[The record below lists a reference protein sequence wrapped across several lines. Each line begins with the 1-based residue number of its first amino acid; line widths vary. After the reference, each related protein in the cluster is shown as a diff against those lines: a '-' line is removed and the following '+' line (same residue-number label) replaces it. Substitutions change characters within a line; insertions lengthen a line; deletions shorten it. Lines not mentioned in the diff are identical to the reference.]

1 MSVELLKSAAITN
14 RDATPTVLTNSNTAR
29 GQLHTAAGLCTPSA
43 TASIAS
49 IFRHVEVPSNA
60 RVQAVLLTCGAV
72 TSAAGD
78 IGVYRNTRDGG
89 AVVDA
94 DFFASAQ
101 SLASILTNSDVTNES
116 TVHTPAQ
123 QLQPLWQALGL
134 TSDPNTTFDIATT
147 LTAAATASADVV
159 LKVQFAE

>member
-1 MSVELLKSAAITN
+1 MAVVTLKSAAITN
-14 RDATPTVLTNSNTAR
+14 RDATPPLLNNSNTNR
-29 GQLHTAAGLCTPSA
+29 GRVMGAVGLVTSNA
-43 TASIAS
+43 DDSIGSKFILA
-49 IFRHVEVPSNA
+49 EVPSNA
-60 RVQAVLLTCGAV
+60 RVLSVLLSCGAM

-116 TVHTPAQ
+116 TVNTPAKQ
-123 QLQPLWQALGL
+123 AQPLWQAVGL
-134 TSDPNTTFDIATT
+134 SADTSSTLDIVIT
-147 LTAAATASADVV
+147 LTAAATASAAAAV
-159 LKVQFAE
+159 KVQYVE